1 MGAWPRLT
9 DRIRR
14 LAVGWMEFPAD
25 VFTSQ
30 TLNFKTKLIS
40 IHVLYHALQI
50 IASFNAFT

>member
-1 MGAWPRLT
+1 MGAWTRLT